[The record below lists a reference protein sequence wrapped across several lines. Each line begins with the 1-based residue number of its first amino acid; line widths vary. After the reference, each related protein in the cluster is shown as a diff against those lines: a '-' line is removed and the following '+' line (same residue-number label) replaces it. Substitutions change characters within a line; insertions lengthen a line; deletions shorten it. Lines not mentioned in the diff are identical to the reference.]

1 MVIINNSISHGL
13 SISLKFGAAFDQVT
27 RCTTIVQGQ
36 VSEVKAIA
44 SKRLIAK
51 LLHSF
56 RKSRNLMAISEF
68 LIGSRAIS
76 VYAHALYTTDQK
88 QPTTTGATSRGLQVA
103 MHL

>member
-1 MVIINNSISHGL
+1 MYYNRSGSNVRGQSHSVKTTDHKIIARFQ
-13 SISLKFGAAFDQVT
+13 K
-27 RCTTIVQGQ
+27 
-36 VSEVKAIA
+36 IA
-44 SKRLIAK
+44 ESNGDVRI
-51 LLHSF
+51 
-56 RKSRNLMAISEF
+56 